1 MVRELRRLLIEPARL
16 AEELALTA
24 EESRYLTRVLRYA
37 AGDRFAVTDG
47 AGRLWSAVLL
57 DQRRA
62 RLEQPAGAPLES
74 MAAPSPALTLALAV
88 PRLDGDLVARM
99 ACELGVDRLQP
110 LLAARSS
117 VGAERRAGRWPAILR
132 EATEQCERL
141 WLPALAPAVEASSW
155 LAKPAAGLAL
165 IATTRQQPLPLLGSL
180 LAALAAA
187 ESHGAIELAIG
198 PEGGWTP
205 QEEAL
210 ALAAGRQ
217 PVSLGPHILRC
228 STAAVAGLSL
238 LCQWRLRSA
247 LGEAGGDRLKAGQ
260 VGAGPAPGAGQ
271 GAGRNQQLR
280 REGDR

>member
-1 MVRELRRLLIEPARL
+1 MARELRRLLIKPPRL
-16 AEELALTA
+16 AEEMALTA
-24 EESRYLTRVLRYA
+24 EESRYLSRVLRYGT
-37 AGDRFAVTDG
+37 GDRFAVTDG

-57 DQRRA
+57 DQRTA
-62 RLEQPAGAPLES
+62 RLEQPVGAPLDS
-74 MAAPSPALTLALAV
+74 VAAPSPALTLALAV

-110 LLAARSS
+110 LLAERSIP
-117 VGAERRAGRWPAILR
+117 GAERRVGRWPAILR
-132 EATEQCERL
+132 EATEQSERL
-141 WLPALAPAVEASSW
+141 WLPNLAAAAAASSW

-180 LAALAAA
+180 LAAPPAGQLNGA
-187 ESHGAIELAIG
+187 GAIELAIG

-217 PVSLGPHILRC
+217 AVSLGPHILRC

-238 LCQWRLRSA
+238 LSQWR
-247 LGEAGGDRLKAGQ
+247 AGSGDGSWGQ
-260 VGAGPAPGAGQ
+260 P
-271 GAGRNQQLR
+271 
-280 REGDR
+280 